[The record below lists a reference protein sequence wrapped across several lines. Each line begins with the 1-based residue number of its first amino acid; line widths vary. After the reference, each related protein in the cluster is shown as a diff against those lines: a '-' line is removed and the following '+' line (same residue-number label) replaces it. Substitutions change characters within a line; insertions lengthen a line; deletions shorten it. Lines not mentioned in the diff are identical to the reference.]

1 MVRHAGT
8 GGRRRL
14 SMLLAGR
21 VAVPVFSQRIC
32 RLCLSGPC
40 SAAMRAVLHGPVA
53 FIGLFL
59 AAVLAASPAFAHPH
73 VFVEARE
80 ELVFDAEG
88 RITAVRA
95 VWRFDDGF
103 SAFATQG
110 LDANG
115 DGELSQQELA
125 PLAKVNVESLS
136 EYRYFTFM
144 SVGQE
149 RVRFSDPTQYWLNAD
164 DGRLTLFFTLPLKTP
179 VDPAGRAVKLDVYDP
194 NYFVAFTLTKDDP
207 FSLVP
212 ARAGPD
218 TPAGEVPQG
227 CTFRV
232 TRPAE
237 LDPMTA
243 TTLAL
248 IPAEERDLPADLRA
262 RTEQL
267 ANTMTVSCP
276 KKSAALAPAPEKPSA
291 SGTRSVG
298 ASPFGVGLTESGGPP
313 LGLFAVVASWQR
325 AFYGHLTDALRAMK
339 SDPRAGF
346 LLMAVS
352 FAYGI
357 FHAAGPGHGKAVI
370 SAYLVSGRAT
380 ARRAIV
386 LSFLSAL
393 LQATVAIAIVTV
405 GALVFRATAFSMTAA
420 AEWVEVASYGAILL
434 LGLYLVWR
442 KIMLPLGAALSRRGR
457 AASPAMS
464 GLFAPPPS
472 AAPTTAALSALFAG
486 DAGGGAVLA
495 GGAAGQPL
503 AAATGSGRM
512 RLRSHGTALSPDLLA
527 LHGADCDCGGH
538 AVSPAAVAAGWRAAA
553 GAVLA
558 AGLRPCTGALIVL
571 VFALSQGLYAAGVA
585 STFAMALGTG
595 VTVAALAL
603 LAVGAKGLAMRLA
616 RREARLAFWL
626 HRAVEGLGAVVVLL
640 FGLTL
645 FGASL
650 LPHLG

>member
-1 MVRHAGT
+1 MFSQLTQRSAGPAARMRGPAAPVGLFT
-8 GGRRRL
+8 A
-14 SMLLAGR
+14 LLAT
-21 VAVPVFSQRIC
+21 
-32 RLCLSGPC
+32 L
-40 SAAMRAVLHGPVA
+40 
-53 FIGLFL
+53 L
-59 AAVLAASPAFAHPH
+59 AALFAATPAVAHPH

-80 ELVFDAEG
+80 DLVFDAEG

-144 SVGQE
+144 DAGRE
-149 RVRFSDPTQYWLNAD
+149 RVRFAEPTQYWLNAD

-179 VDPAGRAVKLDVYDP
+179 LDPAGRTVKLDVFDP
-194 NYFVAFTLTKDDP
+194 NYFVAFTLTKSDP
-207 FSLVP
+207 FALVP

-218 TPAGEVPQG
+218 TPAGVVPQG
-227 CTFRV
+227 CSFSV

-248 IPAEERDLPADLRA
+248 IPPEERDLPADLRA

-267 ANTMTVSCP
+267 ANTMTVTCP
-276 KKSAALAPAPEKPSA
+276 KKSAVAAPAPDKPA
-291 SGTRSVG
+291 GAVRTVG

-313 LGLFAVVASWQR
+313 VGFLAVVASWQR
-325 AFYGHLTDALRAMK
+325 AFYGHLTAALRAMK
-339 SDPRAGF
+339 TDPRAGF

-352 FAYGI
+352 FAYGV

-380 ARRAIV
+380 ARRAMV

-393 LQATVAIAIVTV
+393 LQAVVAIAIVTV
-405 GALVFRATAFSMTAA
+405 GALVFRATAFTMTTA
-420 AEWVEVASYGAILL
+420 AEWVEIASYGAILL
-434 LGLYLVWR
+434 LGLWLVWR
-442 KIMLPLGAALSRRGR
+442 KVVRPLGVWLAGRVRPAPAAGLL
-457 AASPAMS
+457 AATPA
-464 GLFAPPPS
+464 G
-472 AAPTTAALSALFAG
+472 AAPAALSALF
-486 DAGGGAVLA
+486 
-495 GGAAGQPL
+495 GGAAGGEAARAGGGSGPAL
-503 AAATGSGRM
+503 TAPALTAPALATPGLTDPALSAPAAAGGG
-512 RLRSHGTALSPDLLA
+512 RLRLKSHGAALSPDLLA

-538 AVSPAAVAAGWRAAA
+538 AVSPAAVAAGWRGAA

-558 AGLRPCTGALIVL
+558 SGLRPCTGALIVL

-585 STFAMALGTG
+585 ATLAMALGTG
-595 VTVAALAL
+595 VTVTALAL
-603 LAVGAKGLAMRLA
+603 IAVGAKGLAMRLA

-626 HRAVEGLGAVVVLL
+626 HRGVEALGAAVVLV
-640 FGLTL
+640 FGFTL
-645 FGASL
+645 FAASL
-650 LPHLG
+650 LPHLGR